1 MAPPPPPS
9 PLPRLLFPFLP
20 CPRPT
25 RMLHHRLL
33 MFVRTRRHRGSRP
46 TRIRLR
52 ISGFTC
58 VESEMAVTCHYVAL
72 RGVMYARREAC
83 KKQQAAAAAGMM
95 VISWR
100 KPSFT
105 SWSRQEFFTTALGG
119 RLARGSAGS
128 GGLKMCRRFLTFATD
143 CAERERSRQW
153 RWINKTVCCQKSV

>member
-1 MAPPPPPS
+1 MRLGGPS
-9 PLPRLLFPFLP
+9 PSALPRLLFPFLP
-20 CPRPT
+20 RPRPT

-119 RLARGSAGS
+119 GWRGEAP
-128 GGLKMCRRFLTFATD
+128 D
-143 CAERERSRQW
+143 REG
-153 RWINKTVCCQKSV
+153 